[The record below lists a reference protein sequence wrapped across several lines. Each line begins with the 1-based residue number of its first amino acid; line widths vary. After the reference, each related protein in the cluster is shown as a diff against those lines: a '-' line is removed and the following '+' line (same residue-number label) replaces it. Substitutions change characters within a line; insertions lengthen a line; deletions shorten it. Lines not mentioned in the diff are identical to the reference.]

1 MTHTGTFKTSI
12 SLPAD
17 LARFVD
23 EEVEIAGHQHRSKT
37 IHQALRLMQS
47 LKRKLESLPAA
58 AESVELEGIAFS
70 REEVASLF
78 PQWGEGAAG
87 AGEHRTLNSK
97 RRASKGANFLTDA
110 GEAGAGAEG
119 RANGQSALAE
129 GSAPLT
135 PAPALAPALPAGDQ
149 AASSQRVHPGSHEP
163 ALSNATSSTTG
174 HSRAGAFENR
184 ESRIENSPAQ

>member
-1 MTHTGTFKTSI
+1 MMTHTGTFKTSI

-58 AESVELEGIAFS
+58 ESVELEGIAFS

-78 PQWGEGAAG
+78 PQWGEGATG
-87 AGEHRTLNSK
+87 AGEDRTLNPK
-97 RRASKGANFLTDA
+97 RRASKGANLVTDA
-110 GEAGAGAEG
+110 GGAGAGAEG
-119 RANGQSALAE
+119 RANGQSARAA

-135 PAPALAPALPAGDQ
+135 PAPALDPALPAGDQ
-149 AASSQRVHPGSHEP
+149 AASGRRVHPGSHEP
-163 ALSNATSSTTG
+163 AVSNATSSTTQ
-174 HSRAGAFENR
+174 HSQAGAFEDR